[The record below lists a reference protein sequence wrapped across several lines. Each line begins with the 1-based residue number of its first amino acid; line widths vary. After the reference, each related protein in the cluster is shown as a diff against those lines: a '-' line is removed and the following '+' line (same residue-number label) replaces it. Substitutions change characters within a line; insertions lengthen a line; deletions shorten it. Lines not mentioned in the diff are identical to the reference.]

1 MNRRKPPRNSAP
13 KVELLSSDA
22 THEVAFFKRHAGDDP
37 TRAAPGLNA
46 LLGFPV
52 KVRARLLA
60 TLAAVAKAP
69 PKRFAGG
76 GQWEAMHG
84 DMTGHFEARVTSS
97 TPNGKWHYRLFC
109 LLDYETAGRT
119 SPLLTVIDG
128 AAKPYRTTLSAARY
142 DEVRKRGEEYLR
154 RSPRSL
160 ATADDIRAAV
170 KPD

>member
-1 MNRRKPPRNSAP
+1 M
-13 KVELLSSDA
+13 VEVALLEHP
-22 THEVAFFKRHAGDDP
+22 HEVEFFKRQCDYDSAE
-37 TRAAPGLNA
+37 AAPGLDA

-84 DMTGHFEARVTSS
+84 DMTGYFEARITSK

-109 LLDYETAGRT
+109 LLDYDAAGK
-119 SPLLTVIDG
+119 SAPLLTVIDG
-128 AAKPYRTTLSAARY
+128 ASKRYHATLSGARY
-142 DEVRKRGEEYLR
+142 AQVRGLR
-154 RSPRSL
+154 DAYRARNPRSL
-160 ATADDIRAAV
+160 ATAEHIRAALGRS
-170 KPD
+170 